1 MKNQRNSFKPYL
13 LAAAS
18 LVTAIAACASAN
30 ASTLVDVSTWS
41 GQYNDTGSGVAVT
54 GPANAMG
61 SFSTGPTGFYYDWNA
76 GGTVGGNSGS
86 NIFSAYFTGGIY
98 AASAGTYS
106 LTLKS
111 DDASYLFVDG
121 GAAPVISNGGTHGD
135 GAPVTS
141 LVSLA
146 AGYNSFTIEYG
157 NYYACCATTGLTSN
171 SVGAT
176 IGGVPE
182 ASTWAMMLVGFA
194 GVGFASYRQMK
205 RNGASA
211 VAAG

>member
-1 MKNQRNSFKPYL
+1 MKNQRNSFKPSL
-13 LAAAS
+13 LATAS

-30 ASTLVDVSTWS
+30 ASTMVDVSTWS
-41 GQYNDTGSGVAVT
+41 NQYNDTGSGVAVT
-54 GPANAMG
+54 GAPNATG
-61 SFSTGPTGFYYDWNA
+61 SFSTAPTGFYYDWNA
-76 GGTVGGNSGS
+76 GGTVGGNTGS
-86 NIFSAYFTGGIY
+86 NVFSAYFTGGIY

-106 LTLKS
+106 LTLNS
-111 DDASYLFVDG
+111 DDASYLFING
-121 GAAPVISNGGTHGD
+121 GAAPVISDGGAHGD
-135 GAPVTS
+135 TPVTG

-157 NYYACCATTGLTSN
+157 NIYACCATTSLITN